1 MTAVRTILG
10 VSLAATLALACAQLG
25 VAPSARFKID
35 ERFLPRFGEA
45 KVLGIEVVSG
55 LPNGSVSEA
64 DLKKLSAFVTDDLW
78 AGNEA
83 GQGSFD
89 AIINITGGA
98 RAEKADLILT
108 VAITLLEAATPEE
121 RKNRVP
127 SHLHAIISLQSR
139 ESGKKLGTASIW
151 ATGSGLDLEPNYQPQ
166 TVRAFTNAIRD
177 VLQ

>member
-1 MTAVRTILG
+1 MTALRMILG

-35 ERFLPRFGEA
+35 ERFPPRIGEV
-45 KVLGIEVVSG
+45 KILGIDVISA
-55 LPNGSVSEA
+55 LPSGSVSEA
-64 DLKKLSAFVTDDLW
+64 NLKSLSAFISDGLRQ
-78 AGNEA
+78 GSQA
-83 GQGSFD
+83 GQGSFG
-89 AIINITGGA
+89 AIVDITGGG
-98 RAEKADLILT
+98 RVEQADLVLT
-108 VAITLLEAATPEE
+108 IAITLLEAATPEE

-127 SHLHAIISLQSR
+127 SHLHGIISLQSR